1 MGEMEVEALRTSHAS
16 AGARFVFLVIAAA
29 AFAVLVLVLEGNRNN
44 PRGQGD
50 AAVPARRRRHRDGSG
65 RDSAWNLLHYDPRLQ
80 GVDDSNLWPVPGSYP
95 YNPSAVSA
103 AVSFREAPRE
113 DLRITKVG
121 K

>member
-1 MGEMEVEALRTSHAS
+1 MEVEALRTSHTS

-44 PRGQGD
+44 PS
-50 AAVPARRRRHRDGSG
+50 AAREMRLFQRAAGGIGMGAAATP
-65 RDSAWNLLHYDPRLQ
+65 AWNLLHYDPRLQ

-103 AVSFREAPRE
+103 AVSFREVPRE